1 MNNWRYERM
10 RERKVGKKVLAIGM
24 VLVLV
29 AMVFAA
35 LPMNVGAGSGNGC
48 KQVPFKGNF
57 DGSTVPRLSEEPD
70 LERYEVSGQ
79 ASHLGKYT
87 AVIKAD
93 LDLIQVPIGFDN
105 ATGLPIGRLPL
116 LTATFTAANGDKLY
130 ANIILEGLFHPVN
143 QNFPFF
149 TLDATITGGTG
160 RFDGATGCFSAV
172 GGQTSVPGDDND
184 LMSGT
189 FK

>member
-1 MNNWRYERM
+1 M
-10 RERKVGKKVLAIGM
+10 KKIFVVF
-24 VLVLV
+24 VLVLLI
-29 AMVFAA
+29 ATAFAA
-35 LPMNVGAGSGNGC
+35 LPMNAGAGSGNAC

-57 DGSTVPRLSEEPD
+57 DGSTVARLSEEPD

-130 ANIILEGLFHPVN
+130 ANIILVGLFHPVN
-143 QNFPFF
+143 QNFPFL

-160 RFDGATGCFSAV
+160 RFDGATGCFLAT
-172 GGQTSVPGDDND
+172 GGQTTVPGPDND
-184 LMSGT
+184 LISGT
-189 FK
+189 FKGTISTVGSNK